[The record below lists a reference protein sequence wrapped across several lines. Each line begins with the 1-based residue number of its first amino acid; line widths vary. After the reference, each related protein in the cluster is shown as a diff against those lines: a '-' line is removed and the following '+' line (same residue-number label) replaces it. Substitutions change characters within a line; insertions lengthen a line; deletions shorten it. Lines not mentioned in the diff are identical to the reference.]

1 MRRAWFENIFINA
14 HNTLL
19 DILNE
24 YTKDEEIK
32 RVITNMCN
40 VYEIDFGNNIV
51 SKIGYDYA
59 TSKFIHKTDYYFK
72 IN

>member
-1 MRRAWFENIFINA
+1 
-14 HNTLL
+14 L